1 MEEPMNQ
8 IRNLYAK
15 ANASE
20 RHKLQEQLRDLQTDL
35 DTDWEVLFGLAMG
48 VRLAPFF
55 LNVSRS

>member
-1 MEEPMNQ
+1 MNQ
-8 IRNLYAK
+8 IRDLYAK

-20 RHKLQEQLRDLQTDL
+20 QQRMQEQLRDLQTDL

-48 VRLAPFF
+48 VRLALFF